1 MATHLFMALLKCK
14 NNVVVVS
21 SMFGLLNVRT
31 NDFLLLQFFEIF
43 TSPELKTLLLIKVQV
58 VGFSFNNEN
67 YEKR

>member
-31 NDFLLLQFFEIF
+31 NDFLLLQLFEIF
-43 TSPELKTLLLIKVQV
+43 TSPELKTLLLIKVQD